1 MNRKKLQALILTGTL
16 TVSMVSPSLQAFAAT
31 VDETPKQVEESVNN
45 ENKSNE
51 EIPSVTK
58 EVRWSNPGNS
68 VTNTGKFLNNEAQTI
83 FSVKNAYYGSEQNL
97 TLRIQDDNTLHMK
110 INGNG
115 KRLTGTDSNDFL
127 VQYKIYALGINGPND
142 WIVAGSGIN
151 NTFTDGVDKA
161 SDKISIHQ
169 WYDNKWHV
177 YQRYQ
182 VDKANFY
189 FPKGTLL
196 TENTLNFDKAVYTQR
211 FNYSKYVQ
219 PGTEN
224 NPFVGLRVLADG
236 QLRTEDVSNFDNE
249 VKSTLNIEDQLTIK
263 MVGNT
268 NMPFL
273 DIDPNTTAKNN
284 LKIELQGKTYT
295 CARGEKLYSAFE
307 GLQGLT
313 LADGDK
319 VRVTNLDTINVLDY
333 RYSTSS
339 KSFTRTDAD
348 QVQANIPDANLKAA
362 LNEKLSEIQNKN
374 REPDWNIW
382 VSELNSL
389 TGTLDLNN
397 KNISDITGLENCTS
411 INELILHGNQIS
423 DISPLANL
431 INLENLDLGY
441 DKYGNQISDISPLA
455 NLTNLKHLYAKH
467 NQISD
472 ISPLANLTN
481 LQTLWL
487 QNNRI
492 SDVSPIANLTNL
504 SNSYINYQEV
514 SSEEVYSK
522 GDTAEV
528 NNIIVGKD
536 GNYLAPV
543 ENADYTYDS
552 EGNKIIFN
560 NITETGNK
568 SYNFNQDIAIGNT
581 TVNFSGTVT
590 QNIILVDETK
600 PVITVDGVEDPANTP
615 IEITAGES
623 YDFSAGVTATD
634 DVDGSVEV
642 TVDSSNV
649 KLDTPGKYT
658 VTYTARDAAGNETT
672 LTRQVIVKA
681 AQVEEIPAKSGAM
694 KVYFNAKGDLY
705 INATFTESKLELA
718 TFKKYATLIDSQTG
732 EEIPGIKVTTQNF
745 KDDPKFN
752 KFQIGIKKDMLDKL
766 GEGSYKIALR
776 AEVNGK
782 KYVATLGSIPEKID
796 VSNSLGDKV
805 VSVDAIKGEDLVITK
820 SPLQVKEANVGI
832 RNTYFNKKSN
842 NFIVDG
848 NFDIDVTADKQ
859 FAKTAVIIDA
869 NTNQPVAGIAPIKI
883 GNVADSK
890 FSKFQLVVPTNVLA
904 QLEDGTYKIKVSGFT
919 NDTQYEGFIKS
930 SSKQYNFES
939 DKAVN
944 GKRISVTTLE
954 DGTLQLTKGNIN

>member
-182 VDKANFY
+182 ADKANFY
-189 FPKGTLL
+189 LPKGTLL

-411 INELILHGNQIS
+411 INKLILHGNQ
-423 DISPLANL
+423 
-431 INLENLDLGY
+431 
-441 DKYGNQISDISPLA
+441 
-455 NLTNLKHLYAKH
+455 
-467 NQISD
+467 
-472 ISPLANLTN
+472 
-481 LQTLWL
+481 
-487 QNNRI
+487 
-492 SDVSPIANLTNL
+492 
-504 SNSYINYQEV
+504 
-514 SSEEVYSK
+514 
-522 GDTAEV
+522 
-528 NNIIVGKD
+528 
-536 GNYLAPV
+536 
-543 ENADYTYDS
+543 
-552 EGNKIIFN
+552 
-560 NITETGNK
+560 
-568 SYNFNQDIAIGNT
+568 
-581 TVNFSGTVT
+581 
-590 QNIILVDETK
+590 
-600 PVITVDGVEDPANTP
+600 
-615 IEITAGES
+615 
-623 YDFSAGVTATD
+623 
-634 DVDGSVEV
+634 
-642 TVDSSNV
+642 
-649 KLDTPGKYT
+649 
-658 VTYTARDAAGNETT
+658 
-672 LTRQVIVKA
+672 
-681 AQVEEIPAKSGAM
+681 
-694 KVYFNAKGDLY
+694 
-705 INATFTESKLELA
+705 
-718 TFKKYATLIDSQTG
+718 
-732 EEIPGIKVTTQNF
+732 
-745 KDDPKFN
+745 
-752 KFQIGIKKDMLDKL
+752 
-766 GEGSYKIALR
+766 
-776 AEVNGK
+776 
-782 KYVATLGSIPEKID
+782 
-796 VSNSLGDKV
+796 
-805 VSVDAIKGEDLVITK
+805 
-820 SPLQVKEANVGI
+820 
-832 RNTYFNKKSN
+832 
-842 NFIVDG
+842 
-848 NFDIDVTADKQ
+848 
-859 FAKTAVIIDA
+859 
-869 NTNQPVAGIAPIKI
+869 
-883 GNVADSK
+883 
-890 FSKFQLVVPTNVLA
+890 
-904 QLEDGTYKIKVSGFT
+904 
-919 NDTQYEGFIKS
+919 
-930 SSKQYNFES
+930 
-939 DKAVN
+939 
-944 GKRISVTTLE
+944 
-954 DGTLQLTKGNIN
+954 